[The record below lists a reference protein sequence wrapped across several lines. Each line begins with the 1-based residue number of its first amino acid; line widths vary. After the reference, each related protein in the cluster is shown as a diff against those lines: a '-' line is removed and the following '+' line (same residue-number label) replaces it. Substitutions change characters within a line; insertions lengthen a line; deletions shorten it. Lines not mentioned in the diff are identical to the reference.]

1 MKKHEFDPLSLIF
14 GLLFLLGGIPLLV
27 SRAGFEFFDGRWVF
41 PAFLIVA
48 GLIVL
53 ATAQFSKR
61 DSETDDEDPFSYE
74 DPLSG

>member
-1 MKKHEFDPLSLIF
+1 MNKHEFDPLSLIF
-14 GLLFLLGGIPLLV
+14 GLLFLLGGIPLLI
-27 SRAGFEFFDGRWVF
+27 SDEGFEFFDGRWVF

-61 DSETDDEDPFSYE
+61 DQEPEVEDPFNLE